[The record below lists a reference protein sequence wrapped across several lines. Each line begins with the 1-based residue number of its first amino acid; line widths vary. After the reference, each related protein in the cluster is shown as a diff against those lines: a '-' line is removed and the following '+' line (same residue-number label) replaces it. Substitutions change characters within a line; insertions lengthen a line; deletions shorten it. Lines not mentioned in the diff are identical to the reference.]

1 MRHSIFFFFSGSD
14 FVLTWKSFRRNF
26 SFGAARTAS
35 CRRRWRRLQLRTFAL
50 VLFAVRFLFFLHRLL
65 QPYRAQQK
73 GTSAQVDKTRT
84 AHHTHKFNSKCEV
97 LTGVA
102 RKVTTDRATPSSPR
116 LLLLQTFRFRAHMGA
131 VQEGCLIWSCSFH
144 LLPSFSLVLSS
155 CVSAFFPSSNFPLWA
170 LLTLSSWLSTAQP

>member
-1 MRHSIFFFFSGSD
+1 MEELQEEFLFWSGSN
-14 FVLTWKSFRRNF
+14 SFLPAAVEAAPTPHLCTRSVCCSF
-26 SFGAARTAS
+26 SLLPAPTPATVQSSAKRHQRTSGENPHCAP
-35 CRRRWRRLQLRTFAL
+35 A
-50 VLFAVRFLFFLHRLL
+50 
-65 QPYRAQQK
+65 
-73 GTSAQVDKTRT
+73 
-84 AHHTHKFNSKCEV
+84 THKFKSKCKV

-102 RKVTTDRATPSSPR
+102 RKVTTDSATPSSPR